1 MKKIYI
7 LDWSGYIFRS
17 YYGLPPLADA
27 NGQNVNCVYGMAK
40 ILIKLLAERPDG
52 IVIARDSPVKT
63 FRHNMDDTYK
73 ANRPKPPEDL
83 RTQFMMVRE
92 LVDQL
97 AIPNITCP
105 GYEADDVMYHIV
117 QNRHS
122 DYNYYIYTADKDIK
136 QVLTDN
142 VFIVDP
148 SKFEIWDKQKFLTEY
163 EFEPK
168 LMVDYLSLIG
178 DASDNLPGVSGIWP
192 KTAKELVSKF
202 WTIDNI
208 YASIDSLTP
217 KIAEKL
223 ISGKEVLYR
232 TYTMV
237 KLAIVPDLECEVEKM
252 LYSFDYEKFSSVIK
266 FDSLIKPLKD
276 LNNTYKYTPDTWLFG

>member
-83 RTQFMMVRE
+83 RAQYMMVRE
-92 LVDQL
+92 LVDNL
-97 AIPNITCP
+97 WIPNITCP
-105 GYEADDVMYHIV
+105 GYEADDIMYNIAE
-117 QNRHS
+117 RRRS

-148 SKFEIWDKQKFLTEY
+148 AKFEVWDKQKFIAEF

-178 DASDNLPGVSGIWP
+178 DASDNLPGVDWIWP
-192 KTAKELVSKF
+192 KTAKDLVSKYGSL
-202 WTIDNI
+202 DNI
-208 YASIDSLTP
+208 YKSIDSLTP

-223 ISGKEVLYR
+223 IAGKEVLYR

-252 LYSFDYEKFSSVIK
+252 LYSFDYEKFSSIIK

-276 LNNTYKYTPDTWLFG
+276 LNNTYKYTPDAWLFG